1 MKDWQEFIS
10 SDENILLGKPC
21 IKGTR
26 ISVDLILE
34 LFSNEWS
41 IADILESY
49 PSLNAIQIKAVF
61 LYFRDCMQEEMYFPI
76 SKEVV

>member
-21 IKGTR
+21 IKGTS

-49 PSLNAIQIKAVF
+49 PSLNAVQIKAVF
-61 LYFRDCMQEEMYFPI
+61 LYLSDCMQEEMYFPI

>member
-41 IADILESY
+41 IADILKSY
-49 PSLNAIQIKAVF
+49 PSLSVIQIKAVF
-61 LYFRDCMQEEMYFPI
+61 FYLRDCMQEEMYFPI